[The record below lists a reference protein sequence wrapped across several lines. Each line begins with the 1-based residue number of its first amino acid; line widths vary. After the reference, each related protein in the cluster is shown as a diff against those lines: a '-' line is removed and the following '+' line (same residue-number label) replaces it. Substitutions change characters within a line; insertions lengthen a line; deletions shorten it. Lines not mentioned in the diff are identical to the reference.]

1 MYLSL
6 LTAAMAANKLRLVK
20 QNRCATMIQ
29 AQWRGFVNYLDYKA
43 YIEEENGATT
53 IQKYWR
59 GYRENMKLLY
69 TLVHVITIQVSF
81 CSKGRLFVT
90 ELF

>member
-1 MYLSL
+1 MYTSL
-6 LTAAMAANKLRLVK
+6 LTAAMAAKKLRLVK
-20 QNRCATMIQ
+20 MNHCATMIQ

-43 YIEEENGATT
+43 YMEEEHGATT

-81 CSKGRLFVT
+81 FPEASLFVN
-90 ELF
+90 F